1 MVASSV
7 GLISLCFA
15 ASASA
20 GALELTSENFDRE
33 VFDSGKN
40 AFIKFLAVRRARPP
54 PYRHRPNPALAE
66 PVPTRDARSLGEA
79 TASQ

>member
-40 AFIKFLAVRRARPP
+40 AFIKFLAVRRACPP
-54 PYRHRPNPALAE
+54 P
-66 PVPTRDARSLGEA
+66 
-79 TASQ
+79 

>member
-1 MVASSV
+1 MFPDPIKVITRRTAHRGLRSCTHAMVASSV

-54 PYRHRPNPALAE
+54 P
-66 PVPTRDARSLGEA
+66 
-79 TASQ
+79 